1 MPQRYKITRF
11 GICEPYEEVWYVRNM
26 GLENVRI
33 ADEHLFDWANA
44 MEYCFS
50 FGTGMIN
57 GVQLH

>member
-33 ADEHLFDWANA
+33 ADEHLFD
-44 MEYCFS
+44 
-50 FGTGMIN
+50 
-57 GVQLH
+57 